1 MKKILLM
8 LMCMITT
15 VACSNEEIVI
25 NGDIYGIV
33 TDASNGEPIRN
44 ATVTLSPGN
53 LATITGNDGHYEFT
67 DIESG
72 QYKVMASSTGYVT
85 NTHQISIVSGKSATC
100 DISLE
105 KQTEISGL
113 SVSSYLLNFGQKYKE
128 LVITLTNTSSSGV
141 MRWNISNISKSWL
154 TISETSG
161 MLDIGESV
169 DLIVTIDRSAI
180 SVDDELT
187 FITVN
192 ANRQSATITIMV
204 TTEGDVTADNSG
216 SDNGS
221 AGENGSDNSGS
232 DDGSAG
238 ENGSHNSG
246 SDDESNV
253 NDTANPVSGLY
264 AYYKFEGSSENS
276 YGSAPDGISVGG
288 SQYVD
293 GVNGGRGLQFDG
305 GDNSYL
311 NIPESIIDVDR
322 FSISFWVKGI
332 SDGLVFRVVPSSSA
346 RYTSISHA
354 LAMKD
359 GLLKYSQ
366 SGYNWLYQYDNES
379 KFPSFAHGSIDDSKW
394 TMVTLT
400 SDYNSGYGT
409 VIASLYINAQLNDTV
424 SLTKE
429 GSTNGFGTK
438 LIFGGGFANAH
449 YLTLSAVPMAID
461 NLRIYNSRVL
471 TAKEIKQIYEYEK

>member
-8 LMCMITT
+8 LMCMITM
-15 VACSNEEIVI
+15 VACSNEEIVT

-53 LATITGNDGHYEFT
+53 LTTITGNDGHYEFI
-67 DIESG
+67 DIEPG

-85 NTHQISIVSGKSATC
+85 NIHQISVVSGKSATC

-141 MRWNISNISKSWL
+141 MVWNISNISKSWL
-154 TISETSG
+154 TLSETSG
-161 MLDIGESV
+161 TLGIGESV
-169 DLIVTIDRSAI
+169 DLKVTIDRSAV
-180 SVDDELT
+180 SAGEELT

-192 ANRQSATITIMV
+192 ANGQSATITIMV
-204 TTEGDVTADNSG
+204 TIEGDVT
-216 SDNGS
+216 SDNG
-221 AGENGSDNSGS
+221 
-232 DDGSAG
+232 
-238 ENGSHNSG
+238 G

-253 NDTANPVSGLY
+253 EDAVNPVSGLY
-264 AYYKFEGSSENS
+264 AYYKFEGDSENS
-276 YGSAPDGISVGG
+276 YGSAPDGIGIGG
-288 SQYVD
+288 PEYVD
-293 GVNGGRGLQFDG
+293 GANGDKALQFDG
-305 GDNSYL
+305 RDNCYL

-322 FSISFWVKGI
+322 FSVSFWVKGI
-332 SDGLVFRVVPSSSA
+332 GDGLVFRVAPSSSA

-354 LAMKD
+354 MAMKD

-379 KFPSFAHGSIDDSKW
+379 KFPSFAHEAIDDSKW
-394 TMVTLT
+394 AMVTLT

-409 VIASLYINAQLNDTV
+409 VIASLYINGQLNDTV

-438 LIFGGGFANAH
+438 LVFGGGFANAH

-471 TAKEIKQIYEYEK
+471 TATEIKQIYEYEK

>member
-1 MKKILLM
+1 MKKFLLM
-8 LMCMITT
+8 LMCMITM
-15 VACSNEEIVI
+15 VACSDEEIVI
-25 NGDIYGIV
+25 NGDVYGIV

-67 DIESG
+67 DIEPG

-85 NTHQISIVSGKSATC
+85 DTHQISIVSGKSATC
-100 DISLE
+100 DISLGR
-105 KQTEISGL
+105 QTEISGL
-113 SVSSYLLNFGQKYKE
+113 SVSSYLLDFGLKYDE
-128 LVITLTNTSSSGV
+128 LIITLTNTSSSGV
-141 MRWNISNISKSWL
+141 MRWNVSNISKSWL

-169 DLIVTIDRSAI
+169 DLKVTIDRSAI
-180 SVDDELT
+180 SVGDELT

-204 TTEGDVTADNSG
+204 TTEDDVTADNGGSG
-216 SDNGS
+216 DGTTDDSD
-221 AGENGSDNSGS
+221 SDS
-232 DDGSAG
+232 
-238 ENGSHNSG
+238 SG

-253 NDTANPVSGLY
+253 SDAANPVSGLY
-264 AYYKFEGSSENS
+264 AYYKFEGNSENS
-276 YGSAPDGISVGG
+276 YGSAPDGISVGE

-305 GDNSYL
+305 EVNCYL

-322 FSISFWVKGI
+322 FSISFWITGI

-354 LAMKD
+354 MAMKD

-379 KFPSFAHGSIDDSKW
+379 KFPSFAHGAIDDSKW

-409 VIASLYINAQLNDTV
+409 VTASLYINGQLNDTV

-438 LIFGGGFANAH
+438 LICGGGFTDAH